1 MAVADEQQQVLGEQ
15 RFDGEL
21 RFVHRQVHDRRVV
34 LAEQQRRDQRR
45 RAALGD
51 DDADLRMS
59 HRHLGEQAGE
69 QPARRRP
76 EHAEAH
82 VADDVA
88 VTLGHLGGDVVEL
101 AQDPPSTLDDP
112 RAVVGEA
119 TVGAVDELGAQL
131 LLQAG
136 DVAGHVGLHRE
147 QGSGGGRERAVV
159 GDRDQGG
166 ELAHVHR
173 GTIALASSISQNDGR
188 HRYVRLARCSAC
200 AYTHKYIV
208 EAIHPPCTAR
218 LDPPSTPH
226 RPGSG

>member
-1 MAVADEQQQVLGEQ
+1 
-15 RFDGEL
+15 
-21 RFVHRQVHDRRVV
+21 VHDRRVV

-45 RAALGD
+45 CAALGD
-51 DDADLRMS
+51 DDAGLRMS

-88 VTLGHLGGDVVEL
+88 VALSHLGGDVVEL

-112 RAVVGEA
+112 GAVVGEA

-131 LLQAG
+131 LLEAG

-147 QGSGGGRERAVV
+147 QGSGGCRERAVV

-166 ELAHVHR
+166 ELAHVH
-173 GTIALASSISQNDGR
+173 AA
-188 HRYVRLARCSAC
+188 
-200 AYTHKYIV
+200 
-208 EAIHPPCTAR
+208 P
-218 LDPPSTPH
+218 
-226 RPGSG
+226 